1 MKKTSKAPN
10 SDPDRDTMRG
20 HYDVSGCVRGVT
32 AARYAQG
39 SNLVLVDPEVV
50 DLFPDGPLVN
60 EALKALAALIRS
72 RRGGG

>member
-10 SDPDRDTMRG
+10 GDPDRDAMRG
-20 HYDVSGCVRGVT
+20 HYDFSGGVRGVT

-39 SNLVLVDPEVV
+39 SNLVLIDPEVA
-50 DLFPDGPLVN
+50 DLFPVGPSIN

-72 RRGGG
+72 RRASG